1 MNRIYKNTSILWCVS
16 IPLIS
21 GYFIYN
27 YYTKNNSSTIFTELD
42 ALEKLKM
49 DGNGESETES
59 NTSSDDDTYGDE
71 IGDNDKINLFCH
83 YFNTTYKLEHGLK
96 NKSGL
101 PELEVGLFDMGFYNN
116 HSMWMKDTLI
126 PLDIIFLDREYNVV
140 GVIHNTE
147 PLSERSLFVNKM
159 SYYIIETNSGF
170 CNKYNIESGMNMT
183 DEFNLV
189 TIQ

>member
-1 MNRIYKNTSILWCVS
+1 MNRIYKNKSILWCVS

-21 GYFIYN
+21 GYFIYK
-27 YYTKNNSSTIFTELD
+27 YYTKDNSSTIFTELD
-42 ALEKLKM
+42 ALEKLQM

-96 NKSGL
+96 NKSVL

-116 HSMWMKDTLI
+116 HSMWMKDTI
-126 PLDIIFLDREYNVV
+126 TPLDMIFLNRDYTIV
-140 GVIHNTE
+140 GMIKNTE
-147 PLSERSLFVNKM
+147 PLSEKSLFINKI
-159 SYYIIETNSGF
+159 SYYVIETNAGF
-170 CNKYNIESGMNMT
+170 CDKYSLETDMNIK
-183 DEFNLV
+183 DIFNLL
-189 TIQ
+189 IIH